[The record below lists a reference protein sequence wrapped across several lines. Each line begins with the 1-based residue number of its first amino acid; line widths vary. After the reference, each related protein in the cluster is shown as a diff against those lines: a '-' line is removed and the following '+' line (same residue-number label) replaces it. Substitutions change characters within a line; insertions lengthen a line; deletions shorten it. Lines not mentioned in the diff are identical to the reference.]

1 MEKLEKANKEEV
13 VSNYEK
19 NFSEDKFS
27 KKIKEYAKAA
37 GIKLIYSAL
46 LLYYSLPKLS
56 YFDKAIVLGALG
68 YFISPLDIIPDYIPI
83 IGLLDDFSILCWAC
97 KRVFNNMREAGI
109 NDEEVIENA
118 KKKLRTLFNDFDEK
132 EIEGII

>member
-1 MEKLEKANKEEV
+1 M
-13 VSNYEK
+13 
-19 NFSEDKFS
+19 
-27 KKIKEYAKAA
+27 KKILVKINFQKKLKN
-37 GIKLIYSAL
+37 IKLIYSAL

-68 YFISPLDIIPDYIPI
+68 YFISPLDIIPDYIPVV
-83 IGLLDDFSILCWAC
+83 GLLDDFSILCWAC

-109 NDEEVIENA
+109 NDEEVIGNA